1 MFKKLKEYRKDKK
14 EKNVLAPEEKKKRA
28 IILLSCYFAFF
39 LLMLFLIVSTNGK
52 NTDSVNNAYETLNDI
67 KNPINKRLSN
77 YVYDNNYKYEFYIS
91 SNLILKGEKEDKKE
105 YGIKTYNNNQTEYYI
120 NNNNYYLK
128 NNNNFTKVDNLNLYE
143 EYDETLLTND
153 SIIEILSYAEIEE
166 KKENKNNT
174 VQEFKIPLNKVLQ
187 LYNEINL
194 TEFSDKNNYISGD
207 FTYNNNYIRINLDM
221 SKFYK
226 IVYNNDILIQYDL
239 KYFDKDKVN
248 IDIDLNG
255 EENE

>member
-128 NNNNFTKVDNLNLYE
+128 NNN
-143 EYDETLLTND
+143 
-153 SIIEILSYAEIEE
+153 IEE
-166 KKENKNNT
+166 KVKDKIVVYRKLLEETTEYIEQVYGKCILDCSK
-174 VQEFKIPLNKVLQ
+174 VKGGIFIYLKFKD
-187 LYNEINL
+187 EIDNRIF
-194 TEFSDKNNYISGD
+194 ESVIKYFIDKNQD
-207 FTYNNNYIRINLDM
+207 KETRINICCFL
-221 SKFYK
+221 K
-226 IVYNNDILIQYDL
+226 NCEIL
-239 KYFDKDKVN
+239 
-248 IDIDLNG
+248 
-255 EENE
+255 